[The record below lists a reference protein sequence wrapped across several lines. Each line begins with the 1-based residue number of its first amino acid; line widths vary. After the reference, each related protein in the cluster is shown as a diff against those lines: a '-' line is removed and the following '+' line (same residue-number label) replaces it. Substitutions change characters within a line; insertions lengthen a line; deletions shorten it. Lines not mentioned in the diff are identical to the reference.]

1 MKQKKTKTI
10 LITSLAMALSASL
23 IAGGIL
29 KKGGG
34 EARENASQSLDDET
48 DVTSHGIS
56 VSHIGTV
63 QNAKKSIKTFSYTIT
78 PANASK
84 EVNLSL
90 YWKDATYEADV
101 ADYVTFA
108 IDSEKQ
114 TITLTCSAP
123 FDHVM
128 EAKVT
133 SAIDES
139 LYATLELNYVQRFI
153 SFVENYEGRVKG
165 ETVLGEDLLTV
176 TSLSDQEA
184 FLTSQKTQSTARYY
198 PKFSV
203 TYTKP
208 YPSGYNAT
216 YTVNYAGTVPWV
228 QSEFL
233 NDDALQARIQKA
245 IDEVESASEE
255 SVWLSDAPSVVLEGV
270 AKVYEKLSYSDQRR
284 LNKEGVIGVARSYD
298 CLIYLDEGNR
308 MTYTV
313 RWALKA
319 DVTKLRS
326 YLADVTVGLETT
338 SIDF

>member
-10 LITSLAMALSASL
+10 LAASIAMALSASL

-34 EARENASQSLDDET
+34 EAREDASQNLDGET

-84 EVNLSL
+84 EVSLSL
-90 YWKDATYEADV
+90 YWKDSTYEADV
-101 ADYVTFA
+101 ADYVTYA

-128 EAKVT
+128 EAKVV

-139 LYATLELNYVQRFI
+139 LYAILELNYVQRFI
-153 SFVENYEGRVKG
+153 SFVENYDGREKG

-176 TSLSDQEA
+176 TALSDQEKFVTA
-184 FLTSQKTQSTARYY
+184 QKTQSTARYY
-198 PKFSV
+198 PKFSL

-208 YPSGYNAT
+208 YPNGHDAT

-233 NDDALQARIQKA
+233 NDDALEARIQAA
-245 IDEVESASEE
+245 IDEVENGSED
-255 SVWLSDAPSVVLEGV
+255 SVWLSDTPSVVLEGV

-298 CLIYLDEGNR
+298 CLVYLDEGNS
-308 MTYTV
+308 MSYTV